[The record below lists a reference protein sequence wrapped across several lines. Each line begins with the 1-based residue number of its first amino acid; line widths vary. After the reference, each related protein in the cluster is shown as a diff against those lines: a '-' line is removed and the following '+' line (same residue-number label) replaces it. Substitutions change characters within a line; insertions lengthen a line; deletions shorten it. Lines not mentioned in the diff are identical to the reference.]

1 MNNRDI
7 SHSVWRYGLA
17 LLIVFVGFAAFAW
30 YLLSGIS
37 STFGG
42 LTQMAAP
49 GEAELNLSG
58 PGEYTI
64 FYENRSYYDGI
75 FYMTSEQMPA
85 LQIEVVEKASGR
97 NLQTYPPPSSST
109 YSVGGRSGQS
119 IMAFRA
125 EAAGIHV
132 INASYPSEPGPKVVL
147 AIGKGI
153 LEDMLGMIMISLAL
167 ILGTLL
173 IAAVITYTTF
183 KGRKKAF
190 ERKRADGQNG

>member
-7 SHSVWRYGLA
+7 SPGVWRYGLA
-17 LLIVFVGFAAFAW
+17 LLIVIAGFAAFAW
-30 YLLSGIS
+30 YLSSGIS

-42 LTQMAAP
+42 LTQVFAP

-97 NLQTYPPPSSST
+97 KLQTYPPPSSST
-109 YSVGGRSGQS
+109 YSLGGRSGQS
-119 IMAFRA
+119 VMAFRA

-132 INASYPSEPGPKVVL
+132 LNASYPSEPGPKVVL
-147 AIGKGI
+147 AVGKGI

-167 ILGTLL
+167 ILGTML
-173 IAAVITYTTF
+173 IAAVITYTTY

-190 ERKRADGQNG
+190 EAKDKREG